1 LGHLLF
7 LLDSVFSSNQNLL
20 EDDGLFYPS
29 KTPEITAL
37 YGHYSLKTSIDDSLY
52 NDLWEITINPA
63 TEIQYYISG
72 SFWGRYIAVGAVDT
86 GNGSVSLRGNKEILR
101 L

>member
-1 LGHLLF
+1 LGAGNEGYVTIDLGE
-7 LLDSVFSSNQNLL
+7 VVQ
-20 EDDGLFYPS
+20 G
-29 KTPEITAL
+29 TL
-37 YGHYSLKTSIDDSLY
+37 YAKIGIYIASGTSGNWTLKTSIDDSLY

-86 GNGSVSLRGNKEILR
+86 GNGSVSLSGNKEILR